1 MKKSEVGLQPYFTIL
16 TRQILVC
23 KLYINIWMSRTSSEN
38 SNLCDAQMQL
48 TSPIKLMNCTNN
60 LGQKFD
66 FLMQWLGHQE
76 AVCLPIL
83 PWTDQSWVRFPLI
96 LAILMFAEM
105 SFRVR
110 KMIVIAILFRVKI
123 GYNAQSGGKIL
134 LTKYLLK

>member
-1 MKKSEVGLQPYFTIL
+1 M
-16 TRQILVC
+16 
-23 KLYINIWMSRTSSEN
+23 
-38 SNLCDAQMQL
+38 
-48 TSPIKLMNCTNN
+48 
-60 LGQKFD
+60 
-66 FLMQWLGHQE
+66 
-76 AVCLPIL
+76 PIL

-110 KMIVIAILFRVKI
+110 KMIVIAVIFLVKI